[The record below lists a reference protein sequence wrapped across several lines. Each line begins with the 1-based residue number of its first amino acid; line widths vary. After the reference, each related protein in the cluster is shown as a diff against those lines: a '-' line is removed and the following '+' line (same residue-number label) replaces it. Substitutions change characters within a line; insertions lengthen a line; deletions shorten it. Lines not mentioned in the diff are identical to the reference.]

1 MPNTKTKEEVRI
13 LPKKPSELV
22 MMYMNLYQD
31 MTEEQ
36 RASAKLIILNVVE
49 SLEQHFDAAQA
60 LAKKVN
66 ERLPFIK

>member
-13 LPKKPSELV
+13 LPKKPSALV

-49 SLEQHFDAAQA
+49 SLEQHFDATQA

-66 ERLPFIK
+66 EKLPFIK